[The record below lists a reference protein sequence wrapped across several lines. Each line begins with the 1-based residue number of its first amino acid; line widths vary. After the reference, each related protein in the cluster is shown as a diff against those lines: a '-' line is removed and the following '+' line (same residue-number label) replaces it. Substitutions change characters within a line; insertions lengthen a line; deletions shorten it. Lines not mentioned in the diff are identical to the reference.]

1 MSTKQ
6 ANPRTLIG
14 KVVSNKM
21 AKTIVVLIERTV
33 KHPKYGKIIK
43 RNTKVHA
50 HDESQ
55 ICQIGDTV
63 KISEIKPMS
72 KNKTWALV
80 EVVS

>member
-1 MSTKQ
+1 
-6 ANPRTLIG
+6 
-14 KVVSNKM
+14 M